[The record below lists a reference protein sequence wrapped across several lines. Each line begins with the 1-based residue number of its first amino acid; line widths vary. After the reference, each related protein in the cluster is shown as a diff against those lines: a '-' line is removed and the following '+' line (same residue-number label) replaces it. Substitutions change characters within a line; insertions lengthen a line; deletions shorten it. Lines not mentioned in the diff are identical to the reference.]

1 MLVAAAVCPHPPL
14 LVPAVAGEAAPELAG
29 LRAACGEAVRR
40 LAGADVPADALIVVG
55 GAPETRTYGPDAYA
69 SLRPYGLSW
78 TIPDPPKDDAEALP
92 LSLGIGRWLLGRQ
105 GVEGVA
111 RYEAIA
117 FDAPPEECLALGRR
131 LAESSERVALLVMG
145 DGTACRSEKAPGYL
159 DERAAPYDGAVARA
173 LAAGDAA
180 ALAAL
185 DPELS
190 RELQV
195 AGRAAWQVLAGAAGG
210 DAFSAGLLAD
220 DAPYGV
226 GYFVAAWSRP
236 RHGC

>member
-1 MLVAAAVCPHPPL
+1 MLVSAAVCPHPPL
-14 LVPAVAGEAAPELAG
+14 LVPAVAGEAAPELDG
-29 LRAACGEAVRR
+29 LRAACDEAVQRLGEA
-40 LAGADVPADALIVVG
+40 DVLVVVG

-69 SLRPYGLSW
+69 TLQPYGLSW
-78 TIPDPPKDDAEALP
+78 TAPDHPKDDAEALP
-92 LSLGIGRWLLGRQ
+92 LSLSIGRWLLHRQ
-105 GVEGVA
+105 GTGGDA

-117 FDAPPEECLALGRR
+117 FDAPPEECLELGRR
-131 LAESSERVALLVMG
+131 LAESAERVALLVMG

-173 LAAGDAA
+173 LGRADAA
-180 ALAAL
+180 ALADL
-185 DPELS
+185 DPDLS

-210 DAFSAGLLAD
+210 GGFSAGLLAD
-220 DAPYGV
+220 EAPYGV

-236 RHGC
+236 PYGC